1 MTDNKLDPEQ
11 EKRIQEI
18 ISKMTLS
25 EKIREM
31 SPSTRITRQGVMLF
45 RYNYWTWDAGGN
57 KRLGIPKLRFTD
69 GPRGVSLGNSTC
81 FPVSMARG
89 ASFDPELEE
98 RIGSAMGY
106 EARAQGA
113 NFYGGVCINLLR
125 HPGWGRA
132 QETFGE
138 DPYHLGIIGSAMVRG
153 LQKHLIACIKHY
165 ACNSIENS
173 RFYVNVKID
182 ERTLREIYLPHFK
195 RCIDEA
201 QAGAVMSAY
210 NKVNGEF
217 CGHNYHLLTEILK
230 KEWGFEGLVMS
241 DFLWGLKDGK
251 AGANAGLDIEMP
263 RTRFYGRNLKKLV
276 LAGEVPEE
284 KIDDAARRILRQKL
298 RFARVGEPV
307 YEKNKVAGEQHRK
320 LALESARKSIVLL
333 KNHQNTLPLNR
344 ESLKTIAVFGK
355 LGNRANLGDV
365 GSSRVRPPYAITPLQ
380 GIKNQAGDAINVLY
394 SDGAKLET
402 AKKLA
407 RSAEAVI
414 IIAGLTAKQEGEY
427 IPFPI
432 VNKYGG
438 DRTELG
444 LSQRQ
449 ENLIKELAKENPKTI
464 VVLEAGSAIIMEGWK
479 DKAPAI
485 LFAWYP
491 GMEGGNAIAEIIFGE
506 VNPSGKLP
514 IVFPKSTDQL
524 PYFDPKIKEIEYGY
538 YHGYRWFDKK
548 NLEPA
553 FAFGF
558 GLSYTSYKYSN
569 LRLDKKE
576 IKKSEKI
583 RIQADITN
591 LGERAGEEIVQL
603 YVGFENS
610 KIDRPIKELKGFAR
624 IFVLPK
630 ETKTV
635 SFELKP
641 EELAYYNPNSKSWEI
656 EEMEYNVYVASSSR
670 KEDLKLKGGF
680 KISK

>member
-298 RFARVGEPV
+298 RFAKVGEPV

-320 LALESARKSIVLL
+320 LALESAQKSIVLL